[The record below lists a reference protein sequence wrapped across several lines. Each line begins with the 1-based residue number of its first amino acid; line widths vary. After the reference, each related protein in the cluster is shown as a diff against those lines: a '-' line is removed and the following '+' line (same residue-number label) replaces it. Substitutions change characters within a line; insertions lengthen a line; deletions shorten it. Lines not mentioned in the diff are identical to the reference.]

1 MRHQL
6 LLLKLLLVTFFLTF
20 VDVDVYSE
28 TLSYKQSARN
38 ETKSFSLPQGAK
50 VVFKTTYPNNSYVQL
65 TDSYNM
71 TYSFSSFDGCT
82 IKGIILSMKSNQKSG
97 KGSLKVTIGNKTIA
111 EIADSKFNEKNWNG
125 AWSESFIDVKPNV
138 TATKVGVGET
148 LVIQIAASENSL
160 YCQGV
165 TVEFDMPDSYVA
177 SPSLPESCE
186 FIDSKEVTITNN
198 ASGST
203 VYYTTDGTEPSASS
217 MEYTLPFTITETTTV
232 KAVAVKDGKASDVVE
247 ATYTEFVPECILP
260 GVSPVGGDSEATAVM
275 IKQHSKITIIPAKF
289 NEVTYS
295 LNGSATTVITE
306 KEDIVIENAGKLVLT
321 ITSAVADETESVIY
335 YYDVVEAFPEITA
348 ILVKD
353 DIKGSVAQ
361 GNEGYNKN
369 NSVVGTCGVWTGYFA
384 ASKDNG
390 YLQLNQKDGYHILS
404 PEFPGRIIS
413 VSVTFTVSTTG
424 NDSRGFVIM
433 PTDFMGVTA
442 TSSMKDCL
450 GSASYKGKDNPTS
463 TVTLKENDNITS
475 FKIYATGG
483 AIYFSQIEVV
493 YEKPADYVLEV
504 GPSGWATIYLGL
516 DAAIPD
522 GLKCYAISS
531 VTDNI
536 AILSSLTNTLPAHS
550 GVIVKGIPNTNYTF
564 AYNNNYAGNA
574 DVENLLRG
582 TLSNEYLSSPIY
594 VLSNPNDVVGLY
606 SAKEADGKFLN
617 NANKAYLPAD
627 AVPAASLSQ
636 GLRFSSQD
644 PTSIIETERSI
655 TPNGD
660 AVIYDL
666 TGRRVERMGK
676 GIYIVNGKKVI
687 NN

>member
-50 VVFKTTYPNNSYVQL
+50 VVFKTTYPHNSYVQL
-65 TDSYNM
+65 TERYNM
-71 TYSFSSFDGCT
+71 TYSFSGFDGCT

-111 EIADSKFNEKNWNG
+111 KIADSKFNEKNWNG

-148 LVIQIAASENSL
+148 LEIQIAASENSL

-186 FIDSKEVTITNN
+186 FIDSKEITITNN

-203 VYYTTDGTEPSASS
+203 VYYTTDGTEPSANS
-217 MEYTLPFTITETTTV
+217 MEYTAPFTITKATTV
-232 KAVAVKDGKASDVVE
+232 KAVAVKGGKASDVVE
-247 ATYTEFVPECILP
+247 AIYTKFVPECALP
-260 GVSPVGGDSEATAVM
+260 EVSPIGGTSEATAVM
-275 IKQHSKITIIPAKF
+275 IKQHSKITIIPAEF
-289 NEVTYS
+289 NTVTYS
-295 LNGSATTVITE
+295 LNGSAATVITE
-306 KEDIVIENAGKLVLT
+306 KEDIVIENAGKLALT
-321 ITSAVADETESVIY
+321 ITSAAADETKSVIY
-335 YYDVVEAFPEITA
+335 HYNVVEAFPEITA
-348 ILVKD
+348 ALTSD
-353 DIKGSVAQ
+353 DIK
-361 GNEGYNKN
+361 NKKKDTGEAYAKDN
-369 NSVVGTCGVWTGYFA
+369 VVESSCGDWTGYFA
-384 ASKDNG
+384 SVQKTGRVWLKNEDNIH
-390 YLQLNQKDGYHILS
+390 LQS
-404 PEFPGRIIS
+404 PEFPGKVSS
-413 VSVTFTVSTTG
+413 VSITFSADNTEG
-424 NDSRGFVIM
+424 RGFVIKS
-433 PTDFMGVTA
+433 TDDTENV
-442 TSSMKDCL
+442 L
-450 GSASYKGKDNPTS
+450 GSGTYKGTGSPTS
-463 TVTLKENDNITS
+463 TVAFSKDVTS
-475 FKIYATGG
+475 FKVYATGST
-483 AIYFSQIEVV
+483 IYISKIEVV
-493 YEKPADYVLEV
+493 YEKPADYVLEI
-504 GPSGWATIYLGL
+504 GSSGWATIYLGL

-522 GLKCYAISS
+522 GLKCYTISS
-531 VTDNI
+531 VSDNV
-536 AILSSLTNTLPAHS
+536 AILSSLTNILPAHS

-582 TLSNEYLSSPIY
+582 TLSNEYLSSPIF

-606 SAKEADGKFLN
+606 SAKEVDGKYLN

-636 GLRFSSQD
+636 GLRFGSQD
-644 PTSIIETERSI
+644 PASIIGTERSI
-655 TPNGD
+655 TPSGD